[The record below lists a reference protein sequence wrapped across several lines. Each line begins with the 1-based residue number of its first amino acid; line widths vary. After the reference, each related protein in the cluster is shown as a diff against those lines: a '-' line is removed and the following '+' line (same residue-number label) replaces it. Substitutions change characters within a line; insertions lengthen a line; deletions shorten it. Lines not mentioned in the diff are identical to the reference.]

1 VQQLTRLRRTSLVRA
16 LPALAWMLA
25 IFVISSQHGVP
36 APLGLSSELIAI
48 AGHLVSYGL
57 LAGLILWALPDHDGR
72 LRRRSLLAVLLAT
85 LYGLSDEL
93 HQAFV
98 PGRSA
103 TLFDV
108 AIDALGATLAVC
120 LVAGWRRLWMRSR

>member
-1 VQQLTRLRRTSLVRA
+1 MQRLTRLPRAPLARA

-25 IFVISSQHGVP
+25 IFVMSAQHGVP
-36 APLGLSSELIAI
+36 TPLGFSTELIAV

-57 LAGLILWALPDHDGR
+57 LALLILWALPDQPIGT
-72 LRRRSLLAVLLAT
+72 RRRYLLAVLLAS
-85 LYGLSDEL
+85 LYGLSDEF
-93 HQAFV
+93 HQSFV

-108 AIDALGATLAVC
+108 GIDALGAALAVC
-120 LVAGWRRLWMRSR
+120 LAAAWRRSG

>member
-1 VQQLTRLRRTSLVRA
+1 VQQLTRVTRTSWVRA

-25 IFVISSQHGVP
+25 IFVMSAQHGVP
-36 APLGLSSELIAI
+36 TPLGFSAELIAV

-57 LAGLILWALPDHDGR
+57 LAVLILWALPERGR
-72 LRRRSLLAVLLAT
+72 WSRRRYLLAVLLAT
-85 LYGLSDEL
+85 LYGISDEL
-93 HQAFV
+93 HQSFV

-103 TLFDV
+103 TPFDV

-120 LVAGWRRLWMRSR
+120 LAVGWQHVGARGR

>member
-1 VQQLTRLRRTSLVRA
+1 MQRLTRLPRAPWARA
-16 LPALAWMLA
+16 LPALVWMLA
-25 IFVISSQHGVP
+25 IFVMSAQHGVP
-36 APLGLSSELIAI
+36 STLGFSSEMLAV

-57 LAGLILWALPDHDGR
+57 LALLLLLALPDQPIGT
-72 LRRRSLLAVLLAT
+72 RRRYLLAVLLAT

-93 HQAFV
+93 HQSFV

-108 AIDALGATLAVC
+108 GIDALGATLAVC
-120 LVAGWRRLWMRSR
+120 LAAAWRRSGLRAR